1 VAVNFLGMD
10 TALSGLAANQKAL
23 EVTGHNVANL
33 ATAGYSRQSVVM
45 ASAATRA
52 YGGNNWKIEMGV
64 SIQQIRQ
71 IRHMFTDNIY
81 RSESNALGYWE
92 ARSKAV
98 RDVQAILGEPMTAGF
113 QNSLNIFWDAWQ
125 ELSKAPESLTIR
137 ALLKQRAEALAEN
150 MNHIGTQLNK
160 LQSDLNNEIKARID
174 EVNEITAKI
183 AELNVKI
190 MSAEA
195 AGNSPNDYYDERNM
209 LVDRLSTL
217 LTVETWIGME
227 GNMDIIVDGYFL
239 VSKGIQTRIYAAPNQ
254 DLSYFYTPKVEGIDV
269 EIDVGQGVIKGL
281 LEARGEV
288 SGAKGSY
295 DNGTPNTTADLTIVV
310 DAANTTE
317 AYRLQIRDHI
327 RQMAEDL
334 GKRGID
340 YNLRLVVI
348 GSGALL
354 ESVSFGKDIDS
365 LVADIPTSGTFTET
379 TYDFGQIVSEVA
391 SKSGREA
398 NKYLLMFTGES
409 INGSGST
416 ATDPMISGYIS
427 TLNEHGITLSVA
439 TEPDYYS
446 AGDPG
451 EHGWAFITGHTRGK
465 VYDIGSA
472 DYANLMMS
480 ISRDINDDV
489 NRKISTI
496 PEDLNII
503 SSVRKQL
510 NALLNIMAR
519 EVNYI
524 HQMGKTLTGLDGGL
538 FFAPIDPGL
547 PLEMGNLAISSDLK
561 DLNNIAASTT
571 DANGD
576 NTIALRIAGLRNAN
590 LMTGGKKILSLDT
603 YYQNIILDIG
613 NKGYEA
619 DNMAVSHRLLVG
631 QSDHIRQTVMGVS
644 LDEEIANMI
653 RFKYAYNA
661 NSKLIGVI
669 NSMIETVIFRLGISG
684 R

>member
-1 VAVNFLGMD
+1 MIFSGLD

-23 EVTGHNVANL
+23 EVTGHNVSNL

-45 ASAATRA
+45 STAYTRA
-52 YGGNNWKIEMGV
+52 YGGNNWKVEMGV
-64 SIQQIRQ
+64 NIQAIRQ
-71 IRHMFTDNIY
+71 IRHNFIDNIY
-81 RSESNALGYWE
+81 RAESNAQGYWE

-98 RDVQAILGEPMTAGF
+98 NDIQAILGEPMTAGF
-113 QNSLNIFWDAWQ
+113 QNSLNNFWDAWQ

-137 ALLKQRAEALAEN
+137 ALLKQRAEALVEN
-150 MNHIGTQLNK
+150 MNHIGAQLNK
-160 LQSDLNNEIKARID
+160 LQTDLNNEIRVRID
-174 EVNEITAKI
+174 EVNDITAKI

-195 AGNSPNDYYDERNM
+195 AGNSPNDYYDERNV

-217 LTVETWIGME
+217 LTVETWVGLE

-239 VSKGIQTRIYAAPNQ
+239 VSKGVQTRIYAAPND
-254 DLSYFYTPKVEGIDV
+254 DLSHFYTPKVEGIDV

-295 DNGTPNTTADLTIVV
+295 DNGTPNTTADITIVV
-310 DAANTTE
+310 DTANTTE
-317 AYRLQIRDHI
+317 ENYLANVRDHI

-348 GSGALL
+348 GSGPL
-354 ESVSFGKDIDS
+354 ESVNFGRDIDA
-365 LVADIPTSGTFTET
+365 LVNAIPTADMDDTA
-379 TYDFGQIVSEVA
+379 YDFGQIISEVA
-391 SKSGREA
+391 SKSGPNA

-409 INGSGST
+409 INGDESV
-416 ATDPMISGYIS
+416 ATDPMINGYIS
-427 TLNEHGITLSVA
+427 TLNKHGITLSVV
-439 TEPDYYS
+439 TDSQYYD
-446 AGDPG
+446 AGYDD
-451 EHGWAFITGHTRGK
+451 ERGWSFITGQTGGK
-465 VYDIGSA
+465 LYDIGST
-472 DYANLMMS
+472 DYPGLMMS
-480 ISRDINDDV
+480 ISKDINDNV
-489 NRKISTI
+489 NMRISTV

-503 SSVRKQL
+503 SSVKKQL
-510 NALLNIMAR
+510 NAIINIMAR
-519 EVNYI
+519 EINYI
-524 HQMGKTLTGLDGGL
+524 HQSGKTLTGLDGGL
-538 FFAPIDPGL
+538 FFEPADPNL
-547 PLEMGNLAISSDLK
+547 PLEMGNLTVCRDLK

-576 NTIALRIAGLRNAN
+576 NTIALKIAGLRNEN

-619 DNMAVSHRLLVG
+619 DNMASSHRLLVS

-653 RFKYAYNA
+653 KFKYAYNA
-661 NSKLIGVI
+661 NSKIVSVI